1 MDKRIILIA
10 ILALCAFILSS
21 VRECSGA
28 QNSGFSLTSSSKQG
42 VTGER
47 VFAMADTTLKAL
59 GIRKESIRPVRNR
72 NDVRVFMPP
81 TFDPLLFVR
90 AMKDSLSNYRAEIV
104 SSENNKDKSSI
115 VQIRDGE
122 TILKSFIFSK
132 ETVTAVKKGVS
143 PSQPKKQIR

>member
-1 MDKRIILIA
+1 MDKRIIIIA
-10 ILALCAFILSS
+10 ILAVTAVILTS
-21 VRECSGA
+21 VKECSGSGS
-28 QNSGFSLTSSSKQG
+28 SGFSLSSSSKQP
-42 VTGER
+42 VSGER
-47 VFAMADTTLKAL
+47 VLAMADTTLKAL
-59 GIRKESIRPVRNR
+59 GIRKESIRQVRNR
-72 NDVRVFMPP
+72 NDVRVSMPP

-90 AMKDSLSNYRAEIV
+90 AMKDSLSQYRAEIV

-132 ETVTAVKKGVS
+132 ETATAAKKGVS